1 MSNYQIYKSSTNYN
15 YILYLTGKSVGI
27 VTTDNV
33 VGASPAA
40 AFAHAAFRDWQ
51 SDKDMPENSTCK
63 DIARQLIEDN
73 LDIQVRL
80 CSDSHIV

>member
-1 MSNYQIYKSSTNYN
+1 MYS
-15 YILYLTGKSVGI
+15 TGKSVGI
-27 VTTDNV
+27 VTTDSV

-51 SDKDMPENSTCK
+51 TDQDMPKNSKCK

-73 LDIQVRL
+73 LDIQVTL
-80 CSDSHIV
+80 CSDARNLSGLA